1 MIENIWFYQFLFSS
15 FFLQRHSIHGMMDE
29 ENVIKPHQEIT
40 SLHLDEK
47 RFLIAVERGD
57 VASVRRYDDHKI
69 NQD

>member
-1 MIENIWFYQFLFSS
+1 
-15 FFLQRHSIHGMMDE
+15 MMDE